1 MSSNKITQDQP
12 LTVSGQMDEIAK
24 TTENQPNILDEDM
37 EDQST
42 SENDEST
49 QVTEEQFNIVSSD
62 KKQTSQA
69 RTSNLISYLR

>member
-1 MSSNKITQDQP
+1 
-12 LTVSGQMDEIAK
+12 MDEIAK

-49 QVTEEQFNIVSSD
+49 QVTEEQSNIVSSD